1 MRKKISSVI
10 MAGVLS
16 VSAFASLASCGE
28 VVEGGAPEGRTEI
41 KISLYTGGYGN
52 VWLTN
57 LMNDLNN
64 SQETY
69 WYTKLADNKYSGEDI
84 TQRILGGIVEGDVYF
99 SSAGI
104 DQLIAQDCLM
114 DLTEIYESTAP
125 NETKKIKD
133 RAPLYENYKVW
144 FGKGDGVYA
153 MPQEQGISGIIYDCD
168 LFETMGWF
176 RTDTSTASGLT
187 KGTDGV
193 EGTYDD
199 GLPET
204 YEQFKELLAKIRQAQ
219 MIPFIQTDMLG
230 FDQMEFTAE
239 AIWAQYDGYENYK
252 TGVTYSGTYTSPS
265 NPNKVVK
272 VTPETGYKVYTEN
285 CMEGR
290 EKAMQF
296 LTEVFNNPANM
307 YQGTGIS
314 HTDAQAIWLT
324 SHNMQ
329 NPIAMLLDGDWWE
342 NEARR
347 AFVEDSNVNGEDYAY
362 GNRTFRLMPVTAF
375 EGQDES
381 SNGKHFFARKM
392 VNVVYAVK
400 QADETKKQGVM
411 EFLRAFA
418 SEKNCVNYTSCNGGR
433 LAYDYTISDEVKA
446 TLTPF
451 SRNIFEIFEDE
462 NTTIVNPDLLE
473 KESPFINPP
482 DRWRNMTI
490 AGTAYNNPLSAF
502 KDGNVTVAQYMQ
514 SVGAA
519 YDAESWAKVK

>member
-1 MRKKISSVI
+1 
-10 MAGVLS
+10 
-16 VSAFASLASCGE
+16 
-28 VVEGGAPEGRTEI
+28 
-41 KISLYTGGYGN
+41 
-52 VWLTN
+52 
-57 LMNDLNN
+57 
-64 SQETY
+64 
-69 WYTKLADNKYSGEDI
+69 
-84 TQRILGGIVEGDVYF
+84 
-99 SSAGI
+99 
-104 DQLIAQDCLM
+104 
-114 DLTEIYESTAP
+114 
-125 NETKKIKD
+125 
-133 RAPLYENYKVW
+133 
-144 FGKGDGVYA
+144 
-153 MPQEQGISGIIYDCD
+153 
-168 LFETMGWF
+168 MGWF

-347 AFVEDSNVNGEDYAY
+347 AFVEDSNVNGEEYAY
-362 GNRTFRLMPVTAF
+362 GNRTFRLMPVPAF

-433 LAYDYTISDEVKA
+433 LAYDYTVSDEVKA
-446 TLTPF
+446 KLTPF

-514 SVGAA
+514 SVCAA